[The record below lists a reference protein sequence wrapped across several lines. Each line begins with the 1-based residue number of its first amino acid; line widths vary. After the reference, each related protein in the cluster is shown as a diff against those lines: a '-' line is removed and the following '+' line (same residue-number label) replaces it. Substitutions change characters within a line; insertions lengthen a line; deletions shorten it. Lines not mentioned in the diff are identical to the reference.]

1 MKALVTGAAGLIG
14 AHLVRVLLDR
24 GHSVRALVRDGS
36 RRGALAGLPVEVFAT
51 DLMNAGRE
59 LHLACAGCD
68 VVFHTAAHFAY
79 SGVAAAM
86 LHATAVGGT
95 ETVLAACAR
104 TGVPRVVV
112 SSSSVVFGYSDKA
125 TGIDETAGLAT
136 GDGEPPYVAAKI
148 AQHRRAL
155 AFGAALRLD
164 VRLACPTMT
173 LGPTVA
179 RLGPSNGLI
188 VAYLADPFGCTFPG
202 GCNLVAARDV
212 AVGHAL
218 IAQHGAAGESYLL
231 GSANLTWQQ
240 IHSAIAELAGVAP
253 PRLELNQTLAFLAAS
268 GEELSAAMRGRAPLS
283 TREQAAMVGRYYW
296 YSHAKAAAFGYAPAP
311 ARAALIETISWLA
324 ASPHI
329 SREVRAGMHL
339 ADDIHRFRAAAA
351 RGNAA

>member
-1 MKALVTGAAGLIG
+1 
-14 AHLVRVLLDR
+14 VRVLLDR
-24 GHSVRALVRDGS
+24 GHAVRALVRDDS
-36 RRGALAGLPVEVFAT
+36 RRDALAGLPVEVVAA
-51 DLMNAGRE
+51 DLLNAGRE
-59 LHLACAGCD
+59 PDLACAGCD

-79 SGVAAAM
+79 SGIAASE

-95 ETVLAACAR
+95 ETVLTACAR
-104 TGVPRVVV
+104 MNVPLVVV
-112 SSSSVVFGYSDKA
+112 TSSSVVFGHSSSA
-125 TGIDETAGLAT
+125 TCVDEAAGLANSE
-136 GDGEPPYVAAKI
+136 GESPYVAAKI

-155 AFGAALRLD
+155 EFGAALRLD

-173 LGPTVA
+173 LGPTAA

-188 VAYLADPFGCTFPG
+188 VAYLADPFACTFPG

-212 AVGHAL
+212 AAGHVL
-218 IAQHGAAGESYLL
+218 IAEHGAAGDSYLL

-253 PRLELNQTLAFLAAS
+253 PRLELNQTLSFLGAA
-268 GEELSAAMRGRAPLS
+268 GEELSAAMRGRTPLS
-283 TREQAAMVGRYYW
+283 TREQAAMVGRHYW
-296 YSHAKAAAFGYAPAP
+296 YSHAKAAGLGYAPAP
-311 ARAALIETISWLA
+311 ARVALIETISWLA

-339 ADDIHRFRAAAA
+339 ADDIYRFRASAT